1 MQDWVIDT
9 RMVPVSTFFRSH
21 ARTVRDA
28 ARAQH
33 KRARLRI
40 EGERVRVDTGIGESA
55 RDVLTHLV
63 RNAIDHGIEPP
74 ACAGRATARTR
85 KAPSRCAP
93 RRTATRS

>member
-1 MQDWVIDT
+1 
-9 RMVPVSTFFRSH
+9 
-21 ARTVRDA
+21 
-28 ARAQH
+28 
-33 KRARLRI
+33 
-40 EGERVRVDTGIGESA
+40 VRVDTGIGESA

-74 ACAGRATARTR
+74 LCGSREARTR